1 MDGFKALKPEDIGG
15 NVFEKIGKDWM
26 LLAAEKDGAVNMMT
40 ASWGGLGVL
49 WAKPVAF
56 TFFRP
61 QRYTYEFV
69 TAAKTLSATFYDE
82 GFRDKLNL
90 CGTKS
95 GRDID
100 KIKECGFTVLYSDDA
115 SGGAIASEGRTPY
128 FAESSLALILK
139 KLYVQR
145 LEPGCFVAEGL
156 DSLHY
161 PKKDYHYMVISE
173 ITGVLQKQ

>member
-1 MDGFKALKPEDIGG
+1 MNGFKTIKPEEIGG
-15 NVFEKIGKDWM
+15 NAIKKIGSEWM
-26 LLAAEKDGAVNMMT
+26 LLAAENDGRVNMMT

-49 WAKPVAF
+49 WGKPVAY

-69 TAAKTLSATFYDE
+69 SAADTLSATFFSE

-100 KIKECGFTVLYSDDA
+100 KVKECGFTVLRDSQ
-115 SGGAIASEGRTPY
+115 TPY
-128 FAESSLALILK
+128 FAESSLALILR

-145 LEPGCFVAEGL
+145 IDPGCFIDLGIDAQ
-156 DSLHY
+156 HY

-173 ITGVLQKQ
+173 IMNVFERN